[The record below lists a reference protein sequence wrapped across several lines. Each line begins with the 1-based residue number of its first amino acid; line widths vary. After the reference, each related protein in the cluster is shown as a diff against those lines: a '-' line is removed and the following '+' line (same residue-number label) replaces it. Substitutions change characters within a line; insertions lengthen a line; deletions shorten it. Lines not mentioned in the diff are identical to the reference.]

1 MKVKKQTER
10 RPMFLV
16 LRSVS
21 YVLRRGMA
29 YALRKESRSPSP
41 SPSHGCQPHVS
52 SASGTIVPMKYRP
65 IPDPLRR
72 LSIPAPPR
80 RLRTAKHLHSLRA
93 VAFTKGLHKRPFRRF
108 SIDVPQERLHVW
120 DPASP
125 VVFAKSEIP
134 SHEIRHPLPQM
145 PYSDYNK

>member
-65 IPDPLRR
+65 IPEPLRR
-72 LSIPAPPR
+72 LSIAAPPR
-80 RLRTAKHLHSLRA
+80 RLRTAKHLHSLRT

-108 SIDVPQERLHVW
+108 SIDVPQERPYIRVQHI
-120 DPASP
+120 A
-125 VVFAKSEIP
+125 VVCAKTKFY
-134 SHEIRHPLPQM
+134 LTT
-145 PYSDYNK
+145 

>member
-1 MKVKKQTER
+1 
-10 RPMFLV
+10 MFLV

-21 YVLRRGMA
+21 YVLRWGMA

-41 SPSHGCQPHVS
+41 SSSHGCQPHVS

-65 IPDPLRR
+65 IPEPLRR
-72 LSIPAPPR
+72 LSIAASPR

-108 SIDVPQERLHVW
+108 SIDVPQER
-120 DPASP
+120 PY
-125 VVFAKSEIP
+125 
-134 SHEIRHPLPQM
+134 IRVQRLAVTFTAPLTSSCKTRRLLLQTPCSN
-145 PYSDYNK
+145 YSK

>member
-108 SIDVPQERLHVW
+108 SIDVPQERPYIRVQRL
-120 DPASP
+120 A
-125 VVFAKSEIP
+125 VVCAKTKFY
-134 SHEIRHPLPQM
+134 LTT
-145 PYSDYNK
+145 

>member
-65 IPDPLRR
+65 IPEPLRR
-72 LSIPAPPR
+72 LSIAAPPC

-93 VAFTKGLHKRPFRRF
+93 VAFTKGLHKRPLRPLFHRRTAGTP
-108 SIDVPQERLHVW
+108 VYPGPTPRCRLC
-120 DPASP
+120 
-125 VVFAKSEIP
+125 KNEIL
-134 SHEIRHPLPQM
+134 SYNIRRLLPQA
-145 PYSDYNK
+145 PCPNYSK

>member
-65 IPDPLRR
+65 IPEPLRR
-72 LSIPAPPR
+72 LSIAASPR

-93 VAFTKGLHKRPFRRF
+93 VAFTKGTPLPPLFHRRTAGT
-108 SIDVPQERLHVW
+108 PARLR
-120 DPASP
+120 ASSSCRLC
-125 VVFAKSEIP
+125 KNEIP